1 MRIIQP
7 PQSDKIQYI
16 ESPELVAKL
25 VELQKQV
32 DQLRLS
38 NPKPVIREVIK
49 EVKVVSKEAE
59 AELVKLRDIVKRY
72 ENQRLVAPKQIE
84 KIVSKETLKEVVK
97 NVIPKKVYIYAALT
111 SGSLFAVGIL
121 IGKFILK

>member
-1 MRIIQP
+1 MRIVQP

-16 ESPELVAKL
+16 ESPELVARL

-38 NPKPVIREVIK
+38 KPQPVVREVIK

-59 AELVKLRDIVKRY
+59 AELARLKDIVKRY
-72 ENQRLVAPKQIE
+72 ENQRLSVPKTVE

-97 NVIPKKVYIYAALT
+97 NVIPKKAYIYAAIS
-111 SGSLFAVGIL
+111 SGTLFAIGVL
-121 IGKFILK
+121 IGKYILK